1 MGPYDGE
8 VGWSPRVGVNRPGF
22 WAGLK
27 SIAEDEPIG
36 CGIKKS
42 SVFVVS
48 CGEFLVIWGPVPV
61 FWPNSCG
68 VRRLELLSFCRKNV
82 DKTWL

>member
-48 CGEFLVIWGPVPV
+48 CGGLW
-61 FWPNSCG
+61 
-68 VRRLELLSFCRKNV
+68 
-82 DKTWL
+82 